1 MMRSDQMMLAEGYLR
16 YFLLGERSMSIE
28 KEIDHL

>member
-1 MMRSDQMMLAEGYLR
+1 MRSDQMMLAEGCLR
-16 YFLLGERSMSIE
+16 YFLLAERFISIE